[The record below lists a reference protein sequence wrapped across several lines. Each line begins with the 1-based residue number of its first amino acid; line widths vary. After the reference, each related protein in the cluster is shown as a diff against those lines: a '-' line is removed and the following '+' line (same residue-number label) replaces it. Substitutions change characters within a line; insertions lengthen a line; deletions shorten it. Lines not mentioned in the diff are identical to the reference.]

1 MEKHKLLSL
10 VRKTGK
16 SFINKNPTGVYRDIL
31 KDNHYETLSH
41 VLNANDLVMY

>member
-16 SFINKNPTGVYRDIL
+16 SFTNKNPTGVYRSIINDSHYEALSYIL
-31 KDNHYETLSH
+31 KAKD
-41 VLNANDLVMY
+41 